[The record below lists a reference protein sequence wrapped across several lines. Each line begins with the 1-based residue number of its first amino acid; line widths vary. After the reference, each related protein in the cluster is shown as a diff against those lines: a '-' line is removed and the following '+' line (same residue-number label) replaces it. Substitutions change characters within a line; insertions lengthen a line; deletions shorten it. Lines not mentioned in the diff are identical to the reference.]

1 MSKLSGKIQT
11 VLGPIDP
18 TELGITMAHEHLVVD
33 VECNFI
39 MPEEAT
45 AKSMID
51 VKVSQDNIRNATKYW
66 TTMKDN
72 THLYNE
78 QKTIEELYK
87 YRLAGGGTIVD
98 VTSIGIGRDPLA
110 LARISRATELNIVMG
125 GSYYVPL
132 SYPEDMDSKTED
144 SIYEGIVEDIV
155 SGVSST
161 EIKTGVIGEIGNHF
175 PMSDNEAKVLR
186 ASARA
191 QIETGAPIL
200 IHPGFHKDSPAAIMK
215 TLLGAGANPDK
226 TIVGHLAITF
236 DLKTILELAKSGC
249 YLEFDTFGIEWT
261 SMSAAQSTD
270 ATGYTVPSDNERLD
284 MLEYLINAGY
294 EDRILLAQD
303 NFIKI
308 QMTEFGGKGY
318 AHILENIVPRMK
330 SRNWP
335 SSVIDK
341 MLIQNPSRAF
351 SFI

>member
-1 MSKLSGKIQT
+1 MSNLSGKIQT

-18 TELGITMAHEHLVVD
+18 TQLGITMAHEHLVVD

-51 VKVSQDNIRNATKYW
+51 MKVSQDNIRDTTKYW

-78 QKTIEELYK
+78 KKTIEEVYK
-87 YRLAGGGTIVD
+87 YRLAGGNSIVD

-110 LARISRATELNIVMG
+110 LARISRATDLNIVMG

-132 SYPEDMDSKTED
+132 SYPKDMDSKTED
-144 SIYEGIVEDIV
+144 SIHEGIVQDIE
-155 SGVSST
+155 SGVGKT
-161 EIKTGVIGEIGNHF
+161 GIKTGVIGEIGNHF
-175 PMSDNEAKVLR
+175 PMSNNEAKVLR

-191 QIETGAPIL
+191 QLETGAPIL
-200 IHPGFHKDSPAAIMK
+200 IHPGFHKDSPKAIMK
-215 TLLGAGANPDK
+215 TLLGTGANPEN

-236 DLKTILELAKSGC
+236 DLNTILELAQSGC

-270 ATGYTVPSDNERLD
+270 DTGYTVPSDNERLD
-284 MLEYLINAGY
+284 MLESLIDAGY

-335 SSVIDK
+335 DSVIDK
-341 MLIQNPSRAF
+341 ILINNPSRAF

>member
-1 MSKLSGKIQT
+1 MSNLSGKIQT

-18 TELGITMAHEHLVVD
+18 AQLGITMAHEHLVVD

-51 VKVSQDNIRNATKYW
+51 MKVSQDNIRDATKYW

-78 QKTIEELYK
+78 KKTIEEVYK
-87 YRLAGGGTIVD
+87 YRLAGGNSIVD

-110 LARISRATELNIVMG
+110 LARISRATDLNIVMG

-132 SYPEDMDSKTED
+132 SYPKDMDSKTED
-144 SIYEGIVEDIV
+144 SIHEGIVQDIE
-155 SGVSST
+155 SGVGET
-161 EIKTGVIGEIGNHF
+161 GIKTGVIGEIGNHF
-175 PMSDNEAKVLR
+175 PMSNNEAKVLR

-200 IHPGFHKDSPAAIMK
+200 IHPGFHKDSPKAIMK
-215 TLLGAGANPDK
+215 TLLGAGANPEN

-236 DLKTILELAKSGC
+236 DLNTILELAQSGC

-270 ATGYTVPSDNERLD
+270 DTGYTVPSDNERLD
-284 MLEYLINAGY
+284 MLESLIDAGY

-335 SSVIDK
+335 DSVIDK
-341 MLIQNPSRAF
+341 ILINNPSRAF

>member
-51 VKVSQDNIRNATKYW
+51 VKVSKDNIRNATKYW

-78 QKTIEELYK
+78 KKTIEEVYK
-87 YRLAGGGTIVD
+87 YRLAGGNSIVD

-110 LARISRATELNIVMG
+110 LARISRATELNIIMG

-144 SIYEGIVEDIV
+144 SIYEGIVEDV
-155 SGVSST
+155 ASGVGAT
-161 EIKTGVIGEIGNHF
+161 GIKTGVIGEIGNHF

-200 IHPGFHKDSPAAIMK
+200 IHPGFHKNSPAVIMK
-215 TLLGAGANPDK
+215 TLLEAGANPDK

-261 SMSAAQSTD
+261 SMSAAQSTN

-284 MLEYLINAGY
+284 MLEYLIDAGY

-335 SSVIDK
+335 DSVIDK
-341 MLIQNPSRAF
+341 MLTKNPSTAF